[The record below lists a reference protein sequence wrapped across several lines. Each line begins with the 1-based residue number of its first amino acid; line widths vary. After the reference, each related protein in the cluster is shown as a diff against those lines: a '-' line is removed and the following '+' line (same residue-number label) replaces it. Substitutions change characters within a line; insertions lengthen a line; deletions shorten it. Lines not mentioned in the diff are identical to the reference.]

1 MVGRIFDD
9 VRRILMGLLFFVA
22 FGWMAAQ
29 VLPGQMSGADGRQT
43 AQATA
48 VVQLAQVTLHGEMV
62 PPRP

>member
-9 VRRILMGLLFFVA
+9 VRRMLMGLLFFVA

-29 VLPGQMSGADGRQT
+29 VLPGRVGADSVQ
-43 AQATA
+43 
-48 VVQLAQVTLHGEMV
+48 QLAQVTPLDLQAEMV

>member
-9 VRRILMGLLFFVA
+9 VRRILLGLLFFVA

-29 VLPGQMSGADGRQT
+29 VLPGQMWT
-43 AQATA
+43 AGGPQVA
-48 VVQLAQVTLHGEMV
+48 QLDLRGEIV

>member
-9 VRRILMGLLFFVA
+9 VRRILLGLLFFVA

-29 VLPGQMSGADGRQT
+29 VLPGQMPMAVGQQV
-43 AQATA
+43 AQ
-48 VVQLAQVTLHGEMV
+48 LDLHGEIV

>member
-9 VRRILMGLLFFVA
+9 VRRILLGLLFFVA

-29 VLPGQMSGADGRQT
+29 VLPGQVLAGAHQQV
-43 AQATA
+43 AQLDLG
-48 VVQLAQVTLHGEMV
+48 VEMV